1 MLECGAWCN
10 NCAQCPTVVFIVS
23 SESFGFKSFL
33 FSRVLLY
40 SIEIGLQ
47 GTWWTLYMYYK
58 MAATNIHP
66 DKPDESDFF
75 EASRLYGC
83 GGGGTG
89 EGHVRAHALPLTGP
103 FAGKLVE

>member
-1 MLECGAWCN
+1 
-10 NCAQCPTVVFIVS
+10 
-23 SESFGFKSFL
+23 
-33 FSRVLLY
+33 
-40 SIEIGLQ
+40 
-47 GTWWTLYMYYK
+47 MYYK